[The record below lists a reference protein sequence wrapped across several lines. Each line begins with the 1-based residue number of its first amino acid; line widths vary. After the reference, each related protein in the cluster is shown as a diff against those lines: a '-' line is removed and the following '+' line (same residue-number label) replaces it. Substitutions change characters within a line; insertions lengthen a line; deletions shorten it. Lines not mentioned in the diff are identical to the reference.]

1 MKKPQIRLYYS
12 SLLTSHSSL
21 PLLATVA
28 LGAVAFLWPLWGSG
42 ADSLLVFSLLA
53 GAALFIALTA
63 AQGQELNSKGL
74 ALLAILTALNA
85 SLRLLPSFAGAS
97 PIFFLLILGGFVFGP
112 SFGFLFGTLTLFVS
126 AIITGGIGPW
136 LPYQMLVA
144 AWVGMSAGW
153 LGGLART
160 RWGEARGPAA
170 LALLAAFGAAWGL
183 LYGALL
189 NFWFWP
195 ASTDFASVPGSGLAR
210 LGGLAQSYANF
221 YLLTSLPYDLWR
233 SILNVILIVTLGGA
247 TLKVLYRFRRRF
259 YFKYEALRRSR
270 SAGRVF
276 LVFAALGHPADVV
289 RHAGND
295 DAGVEEQRALQPQ
308 RSLVV

>member
-1 MKKPQIRLYYS
+1 MSDALKPTRADAIRPYRKLRADAIRPYGNS
-12 SLLTSHSSL
+12 KLTSFA
-21 PLLATVA
+21 LLSTLAI
-28 LGAVAFLWPLWGSG
+28 GAVAFIWPLWGGG
-42 ADSLLVFSLLA
+42 ADSLLVFTLLA
-53 GAALFIALTA
+53 GLALFVALAA

-97 PIFFLLILGGFVFGP
+97 PIFFLLIVAGFVFGA

-126 AIITGGIGPW
+126 AIITGGVGPW

-153 LGGLART
+153 LGGLAQRG
-160 RWGEARGPAA
+160 WGEAKGPAV

-189 NFWFWP
+189 NLWFWP
-195 ASTDFASVPGSGLAR
+195 ASADFASVPGSGLTR
-210 LGGLAQSYANF
+210 LGGLAQSYASF

-233 SILNVILIVTLGGA
+233 SILNVIMIITLGGA
-247 TLKVLYRFRRRF
+247 ILKVLYRFRRRF
-259 YFKYEALRRSR
+259 YFKYE
-270 SAGRVF
+270 V
-276 LVFAALGHPADVV
+276 
-289 RHAGND
+289 
-295 DAGVEEQRALQPQ
+295 
-308 RSLVV
+308 